1 MKTMDWK
8 APGIAGVLA
17 GEISAASIKRAAR
30 SGADLIEV
38 RVDTFRDRGLNTL
51 TEGLKRLRSK
61 TKLPVILTVR
71 SRKEGGKYAIGDRDR
86 LELFKNLMPF
96 ADIADIELSSGGIIK
111 NVVDSARGHG
121 KKVIISYHNFKT
133 TPGDRVLL
141 DIVRKARAKGGDIV
155 KLAAFARGSQ
165 DLRRL
170 ACVLTDSNDLI
181 VIAMGKAGSASRVLF
196 PAIGSL
202 ITYGSLTDKTA
213 PGQMSVKELKT
224 EFRRYGL

>member
-1 MKTMDWK
+1 MYWK

-17 GEISAASIKRAAR
+17 GEINGASIKRAAR
-30 SGADLIEV
+30 SGADLTEV
-38 RVDTFRDRGLNTL
+38 RVDTFRERDPDTL
-51 TEGLKRLRSK
+51 AEGLKRLRSK
-61 TKLPVILTVR
+61 ANLPVILTVR
-71 SRKEGGKYAIGDRDR
+71 SRKEGGKYAIGDKER

-111 NVVDSARGHG
+111 NVVDSAKGHG

-133 TPGDRVLL
+133 TPGDRILQE
-141 DIVRKARAKGGDIV
+141 IVRKARAKGGDIV
-155 KLAAFARGSQ
+155 KIAAFARGPQ

-170 ACVLTDSNDLI
+170 ARILTDSKDLI